1 LAIELSRPFVKELP
15 YYMDKIDIEICYSYE
30 EEPVLLQRSVLL
42 GTTILEA
49 LKALVTE
56 QLALP
61 LRMLEPQILA
71 GHVGLFGKQK
81 PLDTLLKQGDRIEI
95 YDPLLLDPKEA
106 RRLRALASK
115 APAKF
120 KKSPQSKA

>member
-1 LAIELSRPFVKELP
+1 
-15 YYMDKIDIEICYSYE
+15 MDNITIEICYIFE
-30 EEPVLLQRSVLL
+30 EKAVLLERSVLL

-49 LKALVTE
+49 LKALATE
-56 QLALP
+56 PLTLP
-61 LRMLEPQILA
+61 LSMLEPQTL
-71 GHVGLFGKQK
+71 GRHVGLFGKQK
-81 PLDTLLKQGDRIEI
+81 PMDTVLKAGDRIEI

-120 KKSPQSKA
+120 KKSPHPLR

>member
-1 LAIELSRPFVKELP
+1 
-15 YYMDKIDIEICYSYE
+15 MDSITIEIGYIFRE
-30 EEPVLLQRSVLL
+30 KPILLERSVLL

-49 LKALVTE
+49 LKALITE

-61 LRMLEPQILA
+61 SSMLEPETLA

-81 PLDTLLKQGDRIEI
+81 PLNTVLKAGDRIEI

-106 RRLRALASK
+106 RRLRALTLRAGRPPFRKGGTVK
-115 APAKF
+115 A
-120 KKSPQSKA
+120 

>member
-1 LAIELSRPFVKELP
+1 
-15 YYMDKIDIEICYSYE
+15 MDNITVEICYVFE
-30 EEPVLLQRSVLL
+30 EKPVLLQRSILL

-49 LKALVTE
+49 LKAFSTE

-61 LRMLEPQILA
+61 LKMLEPQMLA

-81 PLDTLLKQGDRIEI
+81 PLNTVLKAGDRIEI

-115 APAKF
+115 ATEKF
-120 KKSPQSKA
+120 KKSRQSKA

>member
-1 LAIELSRPFVKELP
+1 
-15 YYMDKIDIEICYSYE
+15 MDSITIEICYIFDE
-30 EEPVLLQRSVLL
+30 KPVLLQRSVLL

-49 LKALVTE
+49 LKSLSTE
-56 QLALP
+56 QVALP
-61 LRMLEPQILA
+61 SRMLEPQTLA

-81 PLDTLLKQGDRIEI
+81 PLDTVLKAGDRIEI

-115 APAKF
+115 A
-120 KKSPQSKA
+120 